1 MYIHPQAWS
10 LNPSE
15 DKVRAVKIIER
26 DDDAEHGGEWS
37 SATWGNT
44 PRMMD
49 GLESKSLGKPGEY
62 IQCEAPVR

>member
-1 MYIHPQAWS
+1 M
-10 LNPSE
+10 
-15 DKVRAVKIIER
+15 RAVKIIER

-37 SATWGNT
+37 SATWENT

-62 IQCEAPVR
+62 IQCEAPKIAFSW